1 MTRNNIIGLVLILLL
16 AACAPQAQA
25 TSLPV
30 SVATN
35 LPSTVPTLVPTVA
48 PTIPPTAF
56 PLTKLNAC
64 YSAVS
69 PTQAAAWYAQEK
81 GLFQKYG
88 LDIELTFIASGS
100 KAVAALISGDMEI
113 CQVAISGVVNAVA
126 AGKDVVFIAGLVN
139 TYPGSLYV
147 KPAITSAELLK
158 GRVIAV
164 SQPGSAAS
172 SATSLVLRKLGLDPA
187 TDVTYVSVGSDG
199 ERFIALATG
208 QVDGALLFPPATLKA
223 REKGFVN
230 LYDLGKTKLP
240 YQLTGIGT
248 SQALIKKDRAAVI
261 AFVKAN
267 IEAVAMMKKDP
278 DGTKAVLAKYLEL
291 DPVAEAA
298 NLDET
303 YQEIISK
310 GFESRPYP
318 TIEGIQT
325 VIDSLVPDN
334 PDAAKVTPA
343 QTIDLSILNEIEQS
357 GFFNQLP

>member
-1 MTRNNIIGLVLILLL
+1 MTRNIIIGLVLILLL

-25 TSLPV
+25 TSLPAV
-30 SVATN
+30 VATN

-48 PTIPPTAF
+48 PTIPPTAL

-64 YSAVS
+64 YSSVS

-100 KAVAALISGDMEI
+100 KAVAALISGDMDI

-126 AGKDVVFIAGLVN
+126 AGKDVVYIAGLVN

-147 KPAITSAELLK
+147 KPEIRSAEQLK
-158 GRVIAV
+158 GRTLAV
-164 SQPGSAAS
+164 SQPGSANTV
-172 SATSLVLRKLGLDPA
+172 ATNLVLMKMGLQPG
-187 TDVTYVSVGSDG
+187 DVTLLSFDSESGRY
-199 ERFIALATG
+199 IALETG

-223 REKGFVN
+223 HEKGFTN
-230 LYDLGKTKLP
+230 LYDLGKTRLP
-240 YQLTGIGT
+240 YQFVGIGT
-248 SQALIKKDRAAVI
+248 SQTLIKKDRAAVI
-261 AFVKAN
+261 AFVKAMT
-267 IEAVAMMKKDP
+267 EAVAMMKKDP

-298 NLDET
+298 NLEET
-303 YQEIISK
+303 YQEIILK

-325 VIDSLVPDN
+325 VIDSLAPDN